1 MAARIC
7 PRCRTR
13 VDERRAKTSPYCLS
27 CGAPL
32 GTPPPTG
39 FGKPPG
45 KSSALPWILGGIG
58 VFLLLGFGAVVVII
72 IALANS
78 DTDKKPVASE
88 DPTANEPRVELPTAV
103 PPINSS
109 VPSAKPTATATVAIK
124 PTSTTTVATPR
135 PTVTPPQPT
144 APVVLGAFPR
154 ARATNE
160 LDRVSGGLASC
171 KRAGDPTGSGSI
183 RVDFEPDGRVGTV
196 LQRPFAGTPTGS
208 CVSSRFL
215 AIKIGAFTGTT
226 QPIQRTFTIPGA
238 SNPGF

>member
-7 PRCRTR
+7 PQCRTR

-32 GTPPPTG
+32 GTPNATG
-39 FGKPPG
+39 FGKPSG

-58 VFLLLGFGAVVVII
+58 VFLLLGFGAVVLVI

-78 DTDKKPVASE
+78 EPEKKPVASE

-103 PPINSS
+103 PTIGSV
-109 VPSAKPTATATVAIK
+109 VPSAKPAATATLAIK
-124 PTSTTTVATPR
+124 PPPTTTATTPR

-160 LDRVSGGLASC
+160 LDRVTAGLASC
-171 KRAGDPTGSGSI
+171 KRAGDPAGSGSI
-183 RVDFEPDGRVGTV
+183 RVDFEPDGRVGTL
-196 LQRPFAGTPTGS
+196 LQKPFAGTPTGS

-215 AIKIGAFTGTT
+215 AIKIGAFTGST
-226 QPIQRTFTIPGA
+226 QQIPRTFTIPGG
-238 SNPGF
+238 SGSVF